1 MARRPRTA
9 RRPGVQ
15 SQLPRRTDARPGSQV
30 IAQYYNFLRLGRDVA
45 SGLAD
50 RIAELDPFR
59 LLTDGR
65 QLPVF
70 AFTTADHNP
79 GFNIFD
85 VSAALREQGWLVPA
99 YTFPANRQDLAV
111 LPIVVRNGFSH
122 DLSDLL
128 IDALH
133 RPCPRIEHQHHSQHG
148 PETASFSHGAETTT
162 TQNQHT
168 YQHPT
173 NHDQ

>member
-1 MARRPRTA
+1 LIHFADTVSPSGPSVPRAKAQAPNETPRFGDKTQPQPQHWPRFRTPAHLNPVHTA
-9 RRPGVQ
+9 QLRALRFRLPRVASINTSGDKYGLVHPGV
-15 SQLPRRTDARPGSQV
+15 GWV
-30 IAQYYNFLRLGRDVA
+30 VWRDVHA
-45 SGLAD
+45 
-50 RIAELDPFR
+50 
-59 LLTDGR
+59 
-65 QLPVF
+65 LPDDLVF
-70 AFTTADHNP
+70 KVN
-79 GFNIFD
+79 
-85 VSAALREQGWLVPA
+85 
-99 YTFPANRQDLAV
+99 YLAV
-111 LPIVVRNGFSH
+111 LRIVVRNGFSH

-133 RPCPRIEHQHHSQHG
+133 RALPRLEHQHHSQHG